1 MSNKH
6 AMGCRIGRRPMVVC
20 HETKGALQIFASGGM
35 AYLLAFNLV
44 FSSEWKVEGKCLFRT
59 V

>member
-1 MSNKH
+1 
-6 AMGCRIGRRPMVVC
+6 MVVC